1 MMGSIQSY
9 LKVPLRIPIML
20 QEDDCVSRSQ
30 VEAQPA
36 HVCGQQHDLY
46 GGVAVETLHQGK
58 AL

>member
-20 QEDDCVSRSQ
+20 QEDDCVSR
-30 VEAQPA
+30 
-36 HVCGQQHDLY
+36 GQQHDLY